1 MTTKKSA
8 AKKAAPK
15 RKKAVAKK
23 AAAPKR
29 KKAATKKVVA
39 KKAAVKKVAAKKA
52 APKRKKVVAA
62 KTAAPKRK
70 KVAAK
75 KVAPKRKK
83 VAAKKVAP
91 KRKKVAAKKAVA
103 PKRKK
108 ATTKKVAAKKS
119 ATRKSAPQRKKA
131 AVKKTAARQPKKIA
145 APVQV
150 NFAAL
155 EPTPAPKK
163 IKRNIPK
170 WQKTSKLHYL
180 MLTLITFLSIFPFY
194 WMFIVSSNTDA
205 EISKSPPSLVPG
217 PRFLEV
223 AHKVLTAEGVYFG
236 KALLNTFI
244 VGIAIAVAQ
253 VIFSAIA
260 GFAFAKLNFK
270 GRQFSILF
278 VVATMMLPS
287 QLGIVPLF
295 IMANKLNLV
304 NTLYALIV
312 PALVTA
318 FGVFWMRQIIDAQVP
333 NEILEAASIDGA
345 SVPRVFWSIVLP
357 SIRQSS
363 FVLGLFAFL
372 AAWND
377 YLWPTI
383 VLQSPERFTL
393 QVALTQLKPLY
404 GLDYSLQMGGAFLAT
419 APLLILFIFV
429 GRRLVSG
436 VMDGA
441 VKG

>member
-29 KKAATKKVVA
+29 KKAAAPKRKKAVTKKVVA
-39 KKAAVKKVAAKKA
+39 KKAAVKKAA
-52 APKRKKVVAA
+52 APKRKKAATKRKKVVAKKA
-62 KTAAPKRK
+62 AAPKRK

-75 KVAPKRKK
+75 KTA
-83 VAAKKVAP
+83 
-91 KRKKVAAKKAVA
+91 A

-119 ATRKSAPQRKKA
+119 TIKRSAPQRKKA
-131 AVKKTAARQPKKIA
+131 AVKKTAARKPKEVKA
-145 APVQV
+145 TVEL
-150 NFAAL
+150 NFGAL
-155 EPTPAPKK
+155 EPTTAPKK
-163 IKRNIPK
+163 IKRHIPK

-180 MLTLITFLSIFPFY
+180 MLTLITFLSVFPFY

-223 AHKVLTAEGVYFG
+223 AEKVLTAEGVYFG
-236 KALLNTFI
+236 RALFNTFV

-260 GFAFAKLNFK
+260 GFAFAKLNFR
-270 GRQFSILF
+270 GRRFSILF

-357 SIRQSS
+357 SIRQSA

-372 AAWND
+372 ASWND